1 MLLLAVLIVLI
12 ALLALVRWLSAGSF
26 TRDVDHLGAM
36 SDRWLAEHRS
46 SRQP

>member
-1 MLLLAVLIVLI
+1 MLIFF
-12 ALLALVRWLSAGSF
+12 ALLALLLLIALPRMLFSSPL
-26 TRDVDHLGAM
+26 TRDVDRLGAM